1 MSKSSAGRL
10 QGRSSWRGAYRW
22 IAAGASS
29 VVARS
34 AVGALVL
41 LAAPSSAR
49 AIDGATPD
57 HSDPR
62 EAVLVGS
69 SSFNQSFGVLIEQ
82 QLARWGY
89 QVTRKGVGGAG
100 LARPDFR
107 DMNQVLDGLPIS
119 ARTDAVFV
127 YLGVND
133 AQPLWLYPG
142 ERASASAA
150 TLPFGTPTWEARYE
164 ARTHGFYE
172 RICQRGARR
181 AIVLLPV
188 DVNRSQLQQ
197 RLARIRDLQM
207 QAAAR
212 SSCATVLSTSGDA
225 GQFEVGGVAKRLA
238 DGFHL
243 SQFGASIVWDRVRGH
258 VLGLL
263 SLSSRGAP
271 GLAPTDGLYAGRVTP
286 FM

>member
-1 MSKSSAGRL
+1 MLAG
-10 QGRSSWRGAYRW
+10 SVAGALPCGAVAADT
-22 IAAGASS
+22 IAANA
-29 VVARS
+29 AIQS
-34 AVGALVL
+34 AVTQDR
-41 LAAPSSAR
+41 APSAASADGLAS
-49 AIDGATPD
+49 AIDGPPAD
-57 HSDPR
+57 RSDLR

-69 SSFNQSFGVLIEQ
+69 SSFNQAFGVIIER
-82 QLARWGY
+82 QLERWGY

-100 LARPDFR
+100 LARPDYR
-107 DMNQVLDGLPIS
+107 DMNQVLDALPIS
-119 ARTDAVFV
+119 ARTDAVFI

-133 AQPLWLYPG
+133 AQPIWLYPR
-142 ERASASAA
+142 ERGASSAA
-150 TLPFGTPTWEARYE
+150 MLPFGTKTWEARY
-164 ARTHGFYE
+164 AQRTLGFYQ

-188 DVNRSQLQQ
+188 DVTRSHLQQ
-197 RLARIRDLQM
+197 KLERIRDLQV

-225 GQFEVGGVAKRLA
+225 GQFAVGGVAKRLP

-243 SQFGASIVWDRVRGH
+243 SQFGASVVWDRLRGH

-271 GLAPTDGLYAGRVTP
+271 GLAPGDGLYAAPVTP
-286 FM
+286 FL

>member
-1 MSKSSAGRL
+1 MAVQAVAVGSTAP
-10 QGRSSWRGAYRW
+10 
-22 IAAGASS
+22 AAG
-29 VVARS
+29 
-34 AVGALVL
+34 
-41 LAAPSSAR
+41 
-49 AIDGATPD
+49 DEPD
-57 HSDPR
+57 HGDPR

-69 SSFNQSFGVLIEQ
+69 SSFNQAFGVIIER

-107 DMNQVLDGLPIS
+107 DMNQVLDALPIS

-127 YLGVND
+127 YIGVND
-133 AQPLWLYPG
+133 AQSLWLYPG
-142 ERASASAA
+142 ERPSSSAVM
-150 TLPFGTPTWEARYE
+150 LPFGSPTWEARYAE
-164 ARTHGFYE
+164 RTLGFYE

-188 DVNRSQLQQ
+188 DVTRSHLQQ
-197 RLARIRDLQM
+197 RLARIRDLQV

-212 SSCATVLSTSGDA
+212 SSCATVLSTAGDS
-225 GQFEVGGVAKRLA
+225 GQFAVGGVAKRLP

-243 SQFGASIVWDRVRGH
+243 SQFGATVVWDRLRGQ

-271 GLAPTDGLYAGRVTP
+271 GLAPSDGTYAGRVTP
-286 FM
+286 FL

>member
-1 MSKSSAGRL
+1 VL
-10 QGRSSWRGAYRW
+10 RW
-22 IAAGASS
+22 VAALACCTLSVASP
-29 VVARS
+29 A
-34 AVGALVL
+34 
-41 LAAPSSAR
+41 AR
-49 AIDGATPD
+49 ARDAGSPPGGERRD
-57 HSDPR
+57 
-62 EAVLVGS
+62 AVLVGS
-69 SSFNQSFGVLIEQ
+69 SSFNQAFGVIIER
-82 QLARWGY
+82 QLERWGY

-107 DMNQVLDGLPIS
+107 DMNQVLDSLPIS

-133 AQPLWLYPG
+133 AQSLWLYPG
-142 ERASASAA
+142 ERAASSAA
-150 TLPFGTPTWEARYE
+150 LLPFGSPSWEARY
-164 ARTHGFYE
+164 AQRTLGFYE

-188 DVNRSQLQQ
+188 DVNRTHLQQ
-197 RLARIRDLQM
+197 RLGRIRDLQV

-212 SSCATVLSTSGDA
+212 SSCATVLSTGGDA
-225 GQFEVGGVAKRLA
+225 GRFEVDGVAKRLP

-243 SQFGASIVWDRVRGH
+243 SSFGASLVWDRVRGH

-271 GLAPTDGLYAGRVTP
+271 GLAPSDGLYAGRVTP
-286 FM
+286 FL

>member
-1 MSKSSAGRL
+1 MSSERWL
-10 QGRSSWRGAYRW
+10 QGRLSWRGLRRW
-22 IAAGASS
+22 IAALACC
-29 VVARS
+29 VAT
-34 AVGALVL
+34 
-41 LAAPSSAR
+41 AAPSVAR
-49 AIDGATPD
+49 AIGPSLPD
-57 HSDPR
+57 RGEPR

-69 SSFNQSFGVLIEQ
+69 SSFNQALGLIIER

-107 DMNQVLDGLPIS
+107 DMNQVLDRLPIS

-133 AQPLWLYPG
+133 AQSLWLHPG
-142 ERASASAA
+142 ERAAASLAM
-150 TLPFGTPTWEARYE
+150 LPFGTPTWEARYAE
-164 ARTHGFYE
+164 RALGFFE

-188 DVNRSQLQQ
+188 DVNRSELQR
-197 RLARIRDLQM
+197 RLQRIRELQV
-207 QAAAR
+207 QAASR
-212 SSCATVLSTSGDA
+212 SSCATVLSTAGDA
-225 GQFEVGGVAKRLA
+225 GQFEAGGVAKRLA

-243 SQFGASIVWDRVRGH
+243 SPFGASVVWDRVRGH

-263 SLSSRGAP
+263 SLSSRP
-271 GLAPTDGLYAGRVTP
+271 GLAPSDGLYAGPVTP
-286 FM
+286 FL

>member
-1 MSKSSAGRL
+1 MSESSRR
-10 QGRSSWRGAYRW
+10 RSSPSGRGARCQ
-22 IAAGASS
+22 IAALA
-29 VVARS
+29 
-34 AVGALVL
+34 GALALGALAL
-41 LAAPSSAR
+41 LGAPRAAR
-49 AIDGATPD
+49 AGEPADRGA
-57 HSDPR
+57 PR

-69 SSFNQSFGVLIEQ
+69 SSFNQAFGVIIER
-82 QLARWGY
+82 QLERWGY

-107 DMNQVLDGLPIS
+107 DMNQVLDTLPIS

-142 ERASASAA
+142 ERAPASAA

-164 ARTHGFYE
+164 ARTLGFYE

-188 DVNRSQLQQ
+188 DVARSGLQ
-197 RLARIRDLQM
+197 RKLERIRELQV

-212 SSCATVLSTSGDA
+212 STCATVLSTSGDE
-225 GQFEVGGVAKRLA
+225 GQFEVRGVAKRLP

-243 SQFGASIVWDRVRGH
+243 SQFGASVVWDRVRGY

-286 FM
+286 FL